1 MSEEFPGVKTLILVD
16 DHPLFRR
23 GLAQVINQEKDLRIV
38 GEADDAASGLEMLNR
53 LKPDVVI
60 ADITLPDRNGIE
72 LVKDI
77 HVCAPEVL
85 VLVLSMHEEGIYA
98 ERVLRAGARGYV
110 CKGENPARVVE
121 AIRTMLG
128 GGIFVSEKM
137 SAQMLQKFV
146 GIRGRG
152 ERPGVDNL
160 SDRELQVL
168 EMVGSGMPTREI
180 AQAMHVSVKTVDAHR
195 EHIKRKLNLE
205 SAAELRKYAI
215 AWSQTRVNP

>member
-1 MSEEFPGVKTLILVD
+1 MNKAFPGVKTLILVD

-38 GEADDAASGLEMLNR
+38 GEADDAATGLEMLES

-77 HVCAPEVL
+77 HVRAPEVL

-110 CKGENPARVVE
+110 CKSENPARVVE
-121 AIRTMLG
+121 AVRMMLD

-195 EHIKRKLNLE
+195 EHIKRKLNLD

-215 AWSQTRVNP
+215 AWSQTRVSP

>member
-1 MSEEFPGVKTLILVD
+1 
-16 DHPLFRR
+16 
-23 GLAQVINQEKDLRIV
+23 
-38 GEADDAASGLEMLNR
+38 
-53 LKPDVVI
+53 
-60 ADITLPDRNGIE
+60 
-72 LVKDI
+72 
-77 HVCAPEVL
+77 
-85 VLVLSMHEEGIYA
+85 
-98 ERVLRAGARGYV
+98 
-110 CKGENPARVVE
+110 
-121 AIRTMLG
+121 
-128 GGIFVSEKM
+128 
-137 SAQMLQKFV
+137 MLQKFV

>member
-1 MSEEFPGVKTLILVD
+1 MNKVFPGVKKVVLVD

-38 GEADDAASGLEMLNR
+38 GEADDAAGGLALLESA
-53 LKPDVVI
+53 KPDVIIV
-60 ADITLPDRNGIE
+60 DITLPDRNGIE

-77 HVCAPEVL
+77 HVRAPETL

-110 CKGENPARVVE
+110 CKAENPARVIE
-121 AIRTMLG
+121 AIRAMLE
-128 GGIFVSEKM
+128 GGIFVSDKM

-146 GIRGRG
+146 GIRGRS
-152 ERPGVDNL
+152 EQPGVDNL

-180 AQAMHVSVKTVDAHR
+180 AQALHVSVKTVDAHR

-205 SAAELRKYAI
+205 NAAELRKYAI
-215 AWSQTRVNP
+215 AWSQTRVSP

>member
-128 GGIFVSEKM
+128 GGSS
-137 SAQMLQKFV
+137 SARRCPRRCCRSSWGSVVAGK
-146 GIRGRG
+146 G
-152 ERPGVDNL
+152 PGW
-160 SDRELQVL
+160 
-168 EMVGSGMPTREI
+168 T
-180 AQAMHVSVKTVDAHR
+180 T
-195 EHIKRKLNLE
+195 
-205 SAAELRKYAI
+205 
-215 AWSQTRVNP
+215 

>member
-1 MSEEFPGVKTLILVD
+1 MNKAASDVKKVVLVD

-38 GEADDAASGLEMLNR
+38 GEADDAAGGLEL
-53 LKPDVVI
+53 LESATPDVVI
-60 ADITLPDRNGIE
+60 VDITLPDRNGIE
-72 LVKDI
+72 LVKDV
-77 HVCAPEVL
+77 HVRAPEVL

-121 AIRTMLG
+121 AIRAMLA

-146 GIRGRG
+146 GIRGRA
-152 ERPGVDNL
+152 EQPGVDNL

-168 EMVGSGMPTREI
+168 EKVGSGMPTREI
-180 AQAMHVSVKTVDAHR
+180 AQALHVSVKTVDAHR

-205 SAAELRKYAI
+205 NAAELRKYAI
-215 AWSQTRVNP
+215 AWAQTRLSP

>member
-1 MSEEFPGVKTLILVD
+1 MTKEFPGVKEVVLID

-23 GLAQVINQEKDLRIV
+23 GLAQVINQEADLRVV
-38 GEADDAASGLEMLNR
+38 GEADDAAAGIELIES

-77 HVCAPEVL
+77 RVRAPEVL

-110 CKGENPARVVE
+110 CKSENPARVVE
-121 AIRTMLG
+121 AIRAMLG
-128 GGIFVSEKM
+128 GGIFVSDKM

-152 ERPGVDNL
+152 ETPGVDNL

-180 AQAMHVSVKTVDAHR
+180 AQVMHVSVKTVDAHR

-215 AWSQTRVNP
+215 AWSQTRQNP